1 MIASASGSI
10 VQSNL
15 KAIKFGKGIYKLI
28 PKKISLGKQGKHILG
43 HNNYIKCRSI
53 LKLNPQKLLDKVHA
67 KDIKSISKAGDN
79 IVRVDFDEVIG
90 ECVDQTTGKAVPTT
104 KAIIHM
110 GKDGAHIVPTK
121 P

>member
-1 MIASASGSI
+1 MGE
-10 VQSNL
+10 
-15 KAIKFGKGIYKLI
+15 FDD
-28 PKKISLGKQGKHILG
+28 ILG
-43 HNNYIKCRSI
+43 AFNSDEKQQNKKKMLYELDNVYKTLGEKELIKD
-53 LKLNPQKLLDKVHA
+53 LVAQGYELGEFNTPQKLLDKVHA

-79 IVRVDFDEVIG
+79 IVRVDFGEVIG
-90 ECVDQTTGKAVPTT
+90 ECVDQITGKAVPTT

>member
-1 MIASASGSI
+1 MIASASGCI

-43 HNNYIKCRSI
+43 HNNYIKCISI

-67 KDIKSISKAGDN
+67 KDIRSISKAGDN
-79 IVRVDFDEVIG
+79 KVRVDFGEVIG